1 MLVRELECSKKLS
14 GKIETTNPRGNT
26 TQLLREIDNLTD
38 ENQRLKDRINSQ
50 SLASEECVKIDE

>member
-26 TQLLREIDNLTD
+26 TSLLRTIRELEE
-38 ENQRLKDRINSQ
+38 ENNKLKDRINSQ
-50 SLASEECVKIDE
+50 SLASDECIKIDE